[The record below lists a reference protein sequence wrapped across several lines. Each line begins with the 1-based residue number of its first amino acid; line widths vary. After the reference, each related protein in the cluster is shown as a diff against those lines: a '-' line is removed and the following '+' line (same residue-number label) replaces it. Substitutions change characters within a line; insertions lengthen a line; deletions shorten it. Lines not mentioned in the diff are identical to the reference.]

1 MFYQNEFDKETP
13 DIQFYR
19 NPKDTELI
27 LETPG
32 SRYMNWE
39 GEVAISCEMQVDPV
53 SRTYQLPYWQNQ
65 SNSRSVMR

>member
-1 MFYQNEFDKETP
+1 MNLTRKLTN
-13 DIQFYR
+13 IQFYR

-39 GEVAISCEMQVDPV
+39 GEVAISCQMQVDPV
-53 SRTYQLPYWQNQ
+53 SRTYQLPYW
-65 SNSRSVMR
+65 